1 MIGRFRMGAP
11 SMVFGPG
18 TKENVRRLAGLVDH
32 VEIVLFHTPTLHNI
46 PTPEEM
52 RRIREI
58 AADRGLSLSVH
69 LPTCLEIASPD
80 PGRRRDSL
88 AMAASLI
95 TQLQHPAIHHFILH
109 IPYDRPTLAA
119 VPGAYIHAEN
129 RPDFSGW
136 LSRARRGLQRLRD
149 SVGPDAPLLVENIN
163 YSPALMAPLW
173 QNGDCGFCLDIG
185 HLMLGGESV
194 LPVMDTCLPHI
205 REIHLHG
212 VVGHEEH
219 LGLNVLPLDRVRR
232 WMDRLTAADF
242 RGVVNLEVFSPADL
256 DVSLAMVRRAM
267 AESTYKDLG

>member
-1 MIGRFRMGAP
+1 MIGRFRIGAP

-18 TKENVRRLAGLVDH
+18 TLKNVQRLAGLVDH

-52 RRIREI
+52 ECIREI

-80 PGRRRDSL
+80 PDRCRDSL

-95 TQLQHPAIHHFILH
+95 TQLQHPAIQNFILH

-119 VPGAYIHAEN
+119 VPGRYFHAEN
-129 RPDFSGW
+129 RDAFAGW
-136 LSRARRGLQRLRD
+136 LDRARDGLRRLRAA
-149 SVGPDAPLLVENIN
+149 SGSGAPLLVENIN
-163 YSPALMAPLW
+163 HSPVLMQSLW
-173 QNGDCGFCLDIG
+173 EEGRCGFCLDIG
-185 HLMLGGESV
+185 HLLLGGEPV
-194 LPVMDTCLPHI
+194 LPVMDACLPHI

-212 VVGHEEH
+212 VVGYEEH
-219 LGLNVLPLDRVRR
+219 LGLNVLPLERVRR

-242 RGVVNLEVFSPADL
+242 RGVVNLEMFSPADL
-256 DVSLAMVRRAM
+256 TASLEMVRQAT
-267 AESTYKDLG
+267 AESG

>member
-1 MIGRFRMGAP
+1 MTGPFRMGAP

-18 TKENVRRLAGLVDH
+18 TTENVRRLTDLVDH

-52 RRIREI
+52 ACIREI

-80 PGRRRDSL
+80 SDRCRASL
-88 AMAASLI
+88 SMAASLI
-95 TQLQHPAIHHFILH
+95 MQLQHPAIHHFILH

-119 VPGAYIHAEN
+119 VPGRYFHAEN

-136 LSRARRGLQRLRD
+136 LSRAKSGLRRLRD
-149 SVGPDAPLLVENIN
+149 RVGPDAPLLVENIN

-194 LPVMDTCLPHI
+194 MSHLIAHLADI

-219 LGLNVLPLDRVRR
+219 LGLNVLPLERIRR
-232 WMDRLTAADF
+232 WMDRLTASDF

-256 DVSLAMVRRAM
+256 AASSEMVRRAV
-267 AESTYKDLG
+267 AGDG